1 MAAQHQRDDELST
14 SLLGLSSL
22 LTGHQVLEQTLVR
35 VAELAVQAI
44 PGAQA
49 PA

>member
-1 MAAQHQRDDELST
+1 MATQHQHDHELST

-22 LTGHQVLEQTLVR
+22 LTGHQYWSETLVR